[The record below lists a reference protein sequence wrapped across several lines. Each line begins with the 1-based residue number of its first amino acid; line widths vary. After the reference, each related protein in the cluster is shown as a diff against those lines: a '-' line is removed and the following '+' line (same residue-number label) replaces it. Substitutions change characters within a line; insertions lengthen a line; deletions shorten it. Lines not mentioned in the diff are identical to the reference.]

1 MKRRRYFSRKDN
13 LKYTL
18 LLGVVIALIA
28 CQANPDQQAPVE
40 EWVVKEESSDKDST
54 EVQDDDERSLT
65 KDTLIGDLRLQT
77 YGPAYEPEYD
87 KGYTIVS
94 LLESVQDTLFNLDC
108 CNWCSPDLE
117 VLNRAKGSYLRT
129 DCSQNGG
136 GNNLF
141 FIGLFSLDPETF
153 LDTIVYK
160 KILVNSAKNEFWRD
174 TVIPDISSLTIQEIS
189 LHTDVHPILEVTDS
203 QVIYRVDTATYR
215 WYYHPS
221 EEDEFLSTYDTLSFG
236 QRVEFIDL

>member
-1 MKRRRYFSRKDN
+1 MR
-13 LKYTL
+13 LPL
-18 LLGVVIALIA
+18 LLLVLIVLIG
-28 CQANPDQQAPVE
+28 CQANPDQEAPVE
-40 EWVVKEESSDKDST
+40 EWVVKEESSEKDST
-54 EVQDDDERSLT
+54 EVQVDNQRSLT

-77 YGPAYEPEYD
+77 YGPASEPYD
-87 KGYTIVS
+87 NGYTIVTLS
-94 LLESVQDTLFNLDC
+94 ESVQDTLFNLGC
-108 CNWCSPDLE
+108 CNWCSPDIE

-160 KILVNSAKNEFWRD
+160 KILVNSAKNELWRD

-189 LHTDVHPILEVTDS
+189 LHTDVYPFLEVTDS
-203 QVIYRVDTATYR
+203 QVIYKVDTATYR
-215 WYYHPS
+215 SYYHPS
-221 EEDEFLSTYDTLSFG
+221 EEDEFLSTYDTLSSG

>member
-1 MKRRRYFSRKDN
+1 MMR
-13 LKYTL
+13 LPL
-18 LLGVVIALIA
+18 LLLVLIALIG
-28 CQANPDQQAPVE
+28 CQANPDQEAPVE
-40 EWVVKEESSDKDST
+40 EWVVKEESSEKDST

-65 KDTLIGDLRLQT
+65 KDTLIGDIRLQT

-87 KGYTIVS
+87 KGYTIVTLS
-94 LLESVQDTLFNLDC
+94 ESVQDTLFNLDC
-108 CNWCSPDLE
+108 CNWCSPDIE
-117 VLNRAKGSYLRT
+117 VLDRAKGSYLRT
-129 DCSQNGG
+129 DCSRNGG

-141 FIGLFSLDPETF
+141 FIGLFSLDSETF

-189 LHTDVHPILEVTDS
+189 LHTDVYPTLEVTDS
-203 QVIYRVDTATYR
+203 QVIYKVDTATYR
-215 WYYHPS
+215 SYYHPS
-221 EEDEFLSTYDTLSFG
+221 EEDEFLTTDDTLSSG

>member
-1 MKRRRYFSRKDN
+1 MR
-13 LKYTL
+13 LPL
-18 LLGVVIALIA
+18 LLLVLIALIG
-28 CQANPDQQAPVE
+28 CQANPDQEAPVE
-40 EWVVKEESSDKDST
+40 EWVVKEESSEKYST
-54 EVQDDDERSLT
+54 EVQVDYERSLT

-87 KGYTIVS
+87 KGYTIVTLS
-94 LLESVQDTLFNLDC
+94 ESAQDTLFNLDC
-108 CNWCSPDLE
+108 CNWCSPDIE
-117 VLNRAKGSYLRT
+117 VLDRAKGSYLRT
-129 DCSQNGG
+129 DCSRNGG

-160 KILVNSAKNEFWRD
+160 KILVNSAINELWRD
-174 TVIPDISSLTIQEIS
+174 TVIPEISSLTIQEIS
-189 LHTDVHPILEVTDS
+189 LHTDIYPLLEVTDS
-203 QVIYRVDTATYR
+203 QVIYKEDTATYR